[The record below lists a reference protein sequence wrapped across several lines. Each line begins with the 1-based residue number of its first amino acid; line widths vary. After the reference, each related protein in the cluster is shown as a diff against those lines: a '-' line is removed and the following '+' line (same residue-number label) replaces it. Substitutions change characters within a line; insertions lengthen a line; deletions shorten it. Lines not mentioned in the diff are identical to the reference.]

1 MSFNDPMA
9 DMLTRIRNGVNA
21 KHKEVKIPYSKLKE
35 SVAAIIRKEG
45 FIKSV
50 MVSGEGIEKAVV
62 VGLKYMPDGTPAFRE
77 MKRVSK
83 LGRRVYLKSKEIK
96 PNRQGV
102 GVSILSTSKGVMKD
116 MDARKQGVGGE
127 VLCSIW

>member
-1 MSFNDPMA
+1 MSFNDPIA

-21 KHKEVKIPYSKLKE
+21 KHEEIAIPYSKLKE
-35 SVAAIIRKEG
+35 SLAAIMCKEG
-45 FIKSV
+45 FVKSV
-50 MVSGEGIEKAVV
+50 VVVGEGIQKAVV
-62 VGLKYMPDGTPAFRE
+62 VGLKYMPDGRPAFND
-77 MKRVSK
+77 MQRVSK
-83 LGRRVYLKSKEIK
+83 LGRRVYLRSKEIK

>member
-21 KHKEVKIPYSKLKE
+21 KHKEVEIPYSKLKE

-50 MVSGEGIEKAVV
+50 MVTGEGIEKAVV
-62 VGLKYMPDGTPAFRE
+62 VGLKYMPDGTPVFRE